1 MVGVRHPPRLKAMST
16 RKLILWSLV
25 CGVLIVVAGGIKL
38 RQSVGSTSLDDKV
51 LAAGE
56 VAVVGGMS
64 VTVESLEVTSDNTLV
79 TVVIGG
85 VEGDDATA
93 GWKMLA
99 GGEASEPVVGV
110 GDWDWCSMTT
120 VEMERCVLAFPV
132 SQGTPAV
139 FYYRDGDNSQWA
151 LEE

>member
-1 MVGVRHPPRLKAMST
+1 MVGAWRPPRLKLMST

-38 RQSVGSTSLDDKV
+38 RQSVGSMSVDEKV
-51 LAAGE
+51 LAQGE
-56 VAVVGGMS
+56 AAVVGGMS
-64 VTVESLEVTSDNTLV
+64 VAVESFEVTSDNTLV
-79 TVVIGG
+79 SILIGG
-85 VEGDDATA
+85 LEGEDAAA
-93 GWKMLA
+93 GWKLLA
-99 GGEASEPVVGV
+99 GGEASEPVAGV
-110 GDWDWCSMTT
+110 GERDWCSTT
-120 VEMERCVLAFPV
+120 TTQTVRCVLAFPV

>member
-1 MVGVRHPPRLKAMST
+1 MST

-38 RQSVGSTSLDDKV
+38 RQSVGSTNLDDKV
-51 LAAGE
+51 LSAGE
-56 VAVVGGMS
+56 STVVGGMTVS
-64 VTVESLEVTSDNTLV
+64 VESFVVNPDNTLV
-79 TVVIGG
+79 TVSIGG
-85 VEGDDATA
+85 IAGEDAVA

-99 GGEASEPVVGV
+99 GGEASEPIAAT
-110 GDWDWCSMTT
+110 GDATWCATT
-120 VEMERCVLAFPV
+120 TLEVAQCVLAFPV
-132 SQGTPAV
+132 SEGAPAV